1 MVASESKAHPLIMNF
16 MLTEEQIQELLSYDA
31 LIPAIR
37 TALMEYSAGRVQQ
50 PVRTIIPVS
59 SHGGWMGVMPAVYG
73 PVMGAKM
80 VTFYPGNAELQKHT
94 HMAVIQLFR
103 ADSGEPLMAMDGR
116 LITEMRTAAVSAV
129 AIDLLANPQA
139 RVLGILGS
147 GVQARSHMRALAG
160 IRSFA
165 EVRVWSRSQ
174 EHAQQFAAEVGA
186 RVTTAEEAV
195 RGADVVLTLTSS
207 PQPILHGRWL
217 SPGAVVCAIGS
228 ATPDRR
234 ELDEKAMRGVVVV
247 ESRASA
253 MREAGDIVQAHAEVS
268 AEIGELL
275 NGTAKINPGSAP
287 VVFKSVG
294 IAVEDIAAAKLVYD
308 NFVKRN
314 VH

>member
-1 MVASESKAHPLIMNF
+1 MPTEHHLR
-16 MLTEEQIQELLSYDA
+16 EEQVRQLLSYDE

-37 TALMEYSAGRVQQ
+37 RALMDFSAGRVQQ
-50 PVRTIIPVS
+50 PVRSILAVP
-59 SHGGWMGVMPAVYG
+59 SHGGWFGVMPAVYG
-73 PVMGAKM
+73 EVMGAKM
-80 VTFYPGNAELQKHT
+80 VTFYPRNADLQKHT

-103 ADSGEPLMAMDGR
+103 ADTGEPLATMDGR

-129 AIDLLANPQA
+129 AIDYLAHPQA
-139 RVLGILGS
+139 KVLGILGS

-174 EHAQQFAAEVGA
+174 DHAEKFASEIGA
-186 RVTTAEEAV
+186 RVMTAEQAV
-195 RGADVVLTLTSS
+195 SGADVVLALTSS
-207 PQPILHGRWL
+207 PQPVLLGRWL
-217 SPGAVVCAIGS
+217 RQDAMVCAIGA

-234 ELDEKAMRGVVVV
+234 ELDSEAMRGAVVV
-247 ESRASA
+247 ESREAA
-253 MREAGDIVQAHAEVS
+253 LREAGDIVLAQAQVT

-275 NGTAKINPGSAP
+275 NGAQMDRGNRP

-308 NFVKRN
+308 KFIAQSKR
-314 VH
+314 